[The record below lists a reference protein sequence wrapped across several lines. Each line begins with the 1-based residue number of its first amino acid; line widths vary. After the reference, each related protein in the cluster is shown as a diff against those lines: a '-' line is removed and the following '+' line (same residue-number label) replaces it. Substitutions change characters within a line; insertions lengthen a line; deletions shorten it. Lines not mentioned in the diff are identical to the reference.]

1 VSFRIRQVIEQ
12 MQIGSVKL
20 SNNVFLA
27 PMAGVTDMAFRILCK
42 RQDCGLTY
50 TEMVSAK
57 GLHYKSDNT
66 AVLLEIAEEERPAAA
81 QVFGSDPEI
90 VAEAARQAEAGG
102 AAIIDINMGCPTPK
116 IVKNGD
122 GSALMKRPELVREI
136 VRCTVKAVKVP
147 VTIKTRKGWDEESVN
162 AVEIAGIAAQEG
174 AAAVA
179 IHGRTREQFYSG
191 TADWSIIKQVKR
203 AVDIP
208 VIGNGDIAKPE
219 DAKRMLDET
228 GCDAVMIGRGS
239 QGNPWIF
246 RRTVEYLMTGQL
258 LPEPSYE
265 QRVKTIIRHMNMI
278 TELKGEAIGVK
289 EMRKHAAWYLKGMPG
304 SARVKAEIFKL
315 TTCEEVKS
323 ILSEYLDHL
332 KKDI

>member
-1 VSFRIRQVIEQ
+1 M

-20 SNNVFLA
+20 NNNVFLA

-66 AVLLEIAEEERPAAA
+66 AVLLEIAEEERPAAV

-90 VAEAARQAEAGG
+90 VAEAARQAEANG

-122 GSALMKRPELVREI
+122 GSALMRRPDLVREI
-136 VRCTVKAVKVP
+136 VRAAVKAVKVP
-147 VTIKTRKGWDEESVN
+147 VTVKTRKGWDADLVN

-179 IHGRTREQFYSG
+179 IHGRTREQYYSG
-191 TADWSIIKQVKR
+191 NADWSIIKQVKR
-203 AVDIP
+203 EINIP
-208 VIGNGDIAKPE
+208 VIGNGDIVKPQ
-219 DAKRMLDET
+219 DAKRMFEET
-228 GCDAVMIGRGS
+228 GCDAVMIGRGA

-246 RRTVEYLMTGQL
+246 KRTIEYLRTGQL
-258 LPEPSYE
+258 LPEPTFE
-265 QRVKTIIRHMNMI
+265 QRVETIITHMSMV
-278 TELKGEAIGVK
+278 TELKGEGVGVK

-304 SARVKAEIFKL
+304 STKVKTEIFKL
-315 TTCEEVKS
+315 TTCAEVKD
-323 ILSEYLDHL
+323 ILMEYLDYIS
-332 KKDI
+332 KASK

>member
-1 VSFRIRQVIEQ
+1 

-20 SNNVFLA
+20 RNNVFLA
-27 PMAGVTDMAFRILCK
+27 PMAGVTDMAFRVLCK

-66 AVLLEIAEEERPAAA
+66 AVLLEIAEEERPAAV

-90 VAEAARQAEAGG
+90 VAEAARQAEANG
-102 AAIIDINMGCPTPK
+102 ASIIDINMGCPTPK

-122 GSALMKRPELVREI
+122 GSALMRRPDLVREI

-147 VTIKTRKGWDEESVN
+147 VTVKTRKGWDDDSVN

-191 TADWSIIKQVKR
+191 NADWSIIKQVKR

-208 VIGNGDIAKPE
+208 VIGNGDIVKPE
-219 DAKRMLDET
+219 DAKRMLEET
-228 GCDAVMIGRGS
+228 GCNAVMIGRGA

-246 RRTVEYLMTGQL
+246 KRTVEYLQTGLL
-258 LPEPSYE
+258 LPEPTFE
-265 QRVKTIIRHMNMI
+265 QRLETIIKHMSMI
-278 TELKGEAIGVK
+278 TELKGEGTGVK

-304 SARVKAEIFKL
+304 SAKVKSEIFKL
-315 TTCEEVKS
+315 TTFAEVRD
-323 ILSEYLDHL
+323 ILMEYLDFL
-332 KKDI
+332 IKLPKS

>member
-1 VSFRIRQVIEQ
+1 MQAGIGI
-12 MQIGSVKL
+12 MQIGNVKL
-20 SNNVFLA
+20 KNNVFLA

-66 AVLLEIAEEERPAAA
+66 AVLLEIAEEEKPAAA

-90 VAEAARQAEAGG
+90 VAEAARGAEANG

-122 GSALMKRPELVREI
+122 GSALMKRPDLVRDI
-136 VRCTVKAVKVP
+136 VRAAVKAVKVP
-147 VTIKTRKGWDEESVN
+147 VTVKTRKGWDDDSVN
-162 AVEIAGIAAQEG
+162 AVEIACIAAREG
-174 AAAVA
+174 ASAVA
-179 IHGRTREQFYSG
+179 IHGRTREQYYSG
-191 TADWSIIKQVKR
+191 TADWSIIREVRK

-208 VIGNGDIAKPE
+208 VIGNGDIVIPQ
-219 DAKRMLDET
+219 DAGRMLEET
-228 GCDAVMIGRGS
+228 GCDAVMIGRGA

-246 RRTVEYLMTGQL
+246 RRTVEYLSTGIL
-258 LPEPSYE
+258 LPEPTFL
-265 QRVKTIIRHMNMI
+265 QRVEAILEHMGMV
-278 TELKGEAIGVK
+278 TELKGESIGVK

-304 SARVKAEIFKL
+304 STKIKTEIFRL
-315 TTCEEVKS
+315 NTCAEVRA
-323 ILSEYLDHL
+323 ILMEYLEHL
-332 KKDI
+332 KKDQI

>member
-1 VSFRIRQVIEQ
+1 

-20 SNNVFLA
+20 DNNVFLA

-42 RQDCGLTY
+42 RQECGLTY

-66 AVLLEIAEEERPAAA
+66 AVLLEIAEEERPAAV

-122 GSALMKRPELVREI
+122 GSALMKRPDLVREI
-136 VRCTVKAVKVP
+136 VRCAVKAVKVP
-147 VTIKTRKGWDEESVN
+147 VTIKTRKGWDDASVN

-174 AAAVA
+174 AAAVT

-191 TADWSIIKQVKR
+191 NADWSIIKEVKR
-203 AVDIP
+203 SINIP
-208 VIGNGDIAKPE
+208 VIGSGDIVKPQ
-219 DAKRMLDET
+219 DAKRMLEET
-228 GCDAVMIGRGS
+228 GCDAVMIGRGA

-246 RRTVEYLMTGQL
+246 KRTVEYLRTGLL
-258 LPEPSYE
+258 LPEPTFE
-265 QRVKTIIRHMNMI
+265 QRVETIIEHMNMV
-278 TELKGEAIGVK
+278 TELKGEGVGVK

-304 SARVKAEIFKL
+304 SAKVKAEIFTL
-315 TTCEEVKS
+315 TTSAEVRD
-323 ILSEYLDHL
+323 LLVEYLHHL
-332 KKDI
+332 KELPES